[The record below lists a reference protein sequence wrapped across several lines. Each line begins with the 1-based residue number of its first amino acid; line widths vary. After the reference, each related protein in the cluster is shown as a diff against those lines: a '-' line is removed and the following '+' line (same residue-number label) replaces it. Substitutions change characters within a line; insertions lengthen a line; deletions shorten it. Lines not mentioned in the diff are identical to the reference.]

1 MLYTLFQVKD
11 KELKLRLT
19 ASATVQVERKIGRSP
34 VSVLADIAD
43 DKFPRLDELLT
54 ILWGALLPLE
64 SGYTMEKVYK
74 LYDEYV
80 ESGKGVAELSEII
93 VQVMTDSGFIPDDN
107 AETHNEGAEEKNG

>member
-1 MLYTLFQVKD
+1 MLFTLFKVKE

-34 VSVLADIAD
+34 VSVLSDISND
-43 DKFPRLDELLT
+43 MFPKLEELLT

-64 SGYTMEKVYK
+64 SGYTIEKVYQ

-80 ESGKGVAELSEII
+80 EAGSGIAELSEVII
-93 VQVMTDSGFIPDDN
+93 QVMTDSGFIPD
-107 AETHNEGAEEKNG
+107 AKKENEATGKEEKNG